1 MITFYLCYVVFLFF
15 PVAGPR
21 YAFDLAHNAATDVWP
36 ARATQWLLDRGDSW
50 GAAFPSSHVAAAVV
64 AAVCALRYWRRL
76 GLVLAPFTIGLVLS
90 VVYGQFH
97 YAVDAVA
104 GLIVAGAVLASHTVY
119 YATVFDFAPAVGR
132 GGDRLIR
139 PLLRFCHET
148 LGLSPVQVTWAA
160 FGASAAAG
168 VAVAAGRLGWGL
180 ALMALGQVLDAID
193 GGIARAYGLTS
204 AAGRRLD
211 TQLDRASEAAVFAG
225 LGWAG
230 LVSWRLVLLALGAI
244 LLMTGIVD
252 RSNPDPRG
260 KPVAPYLRL
269 LP

>member
-1 MITFYLCYVVFLFF
+1 
-15 PVAGPR
+15 
-21 YAFDLAHNAATDVWP
+21 
-36 ARATQWLLDRGDSW
+36 
-50 GAAFPSSHVAAAVV
+50 
-64 AAVCALRYWRRL
+64 
-76 GLVLAPFTIGLVLS
+76 
-90 VVYGQFH
+90 
-97 YAVDAVA
+97 
-104 GLIVAGAVLASHTVY
+104 
-119 YATVFDFAPAVGR
+119 VFDFAPAVGR
-132 GGDRLIR
+132 GADRLIQ

-148 LGLSPVQVTWAA
+148 LGLSPAQVTWAA

-230 LVSWRLVLLALGAI
+230 LVSWRLVLLALAAI
-244 LLMTGIVD
+244 LLMTSIAD
-252 RSNPDPRG
+252 RSNLDPGVKRIALYFG
-260 KPVAPYLRL
+260 LWLPYPLIFRVIFLVNLTAYVVGLLIIDCRFQRKMDALGGDLDTVASRAAA
-269 LP
+269 LPG